1 MKIPLVDLTAQYRS
15 IKSEIDAAISAVIR
29 DAVFIGGRYVDEFEG
44 HFADYLNVRHC
55 IGVGNGTD
63 AIFIALKALGIGS
76 GDEVITAANTFIAT
90 SEAISLAG
98 AKPVFVDCHPET
110 YTIDTRRIPAAITP
124 RTKAIIPVH
133 LYGQPADMD
142 PILVLAKKHDLTVIE
157 DAAQAHG
164 AAYHGRKVGA
174 LGVCGCF
181 SFYPGKILGAYG
193 DGGAVVTQDD
203 VLAEK
208 IRMFANHGR
217 KDKYLHEF
225 EGINSRLDALQ
236 AAILDVKLKHLE
248 NWIERRRAVARKYDE
263 ALRGIVGTPKAMAG
277 ARHAYHLYVIRV
289 KGREKVQKKL
299 LEDGISTGV
308 HYPVPLPLLPAYR
321 HLGYQAK
328 DFPVASRL
336 ADEIL
341 SIPIHESMERPQ
353 VDYVVEKLKKILTH

>member
-1 MKIPLVDLTAQYRS
+1 MKIPLVDLKTQYGS
-15 IKSEIDAAISAVIR
+15 IKGEIDAAIASVLQ
-29 DAVFIGGRYVDEFEG
+29 DAVFIKGKYVDEFER
-44 HFADYLNVRHC
+44 HFADYLGIRHC

-63 AIFIALKALGIGS
+63 AIFIELKALGIGP

-98 AKPVFVDCHPET
+98 ARPVFVDCHPET
-110 YTIDTRRIPAAITP
+110 YNIDTERIEAAITP

-142 PILVLAKKHDLTVIE
+142 PIMALAEKRNLTVLE

-164 AAYHGRKVGA
+164 ATYGGRRAGTFGTCA
-174 LGVCGCF
+174 SF
-181 SFYPGKILGAYG
+181 SFYPGKNLGAYG
-193 DGGAVVTQDD
+193 DGGAIVTNDD
-203 VLAEK
+203 ALAQK
-208 IRMFANHGR
+208 MRMFANHGR

-225 EGINSRLDALQ
+225 EGVNSRLDTLQ
-236 AAILDVKLKHLE
+236 AAVLDVKLKHLE
-248 NWIERRRAVARKYDE
+248 DWIERRRAVARQYDE
-263 ALRGIVGTPKAMAG
+263 ALKGVVETPTAMAS
-277 ARHAYHLYVIRV
+277 ARHVYHLYVIRV
-289 KGREKVQKKL
+289 SDREMVQKKL
-299 LEDGISTGV
+299 LEDGIGTGV

-341 SIPIHESMERPQ
+341 SIPINESMERPR
-353 VDYVVEKLKKILTH
+353 VDYVVEKLKNALTH